1 MRRGRAAYLCY
12 FLSNV
17 PKVLGYRLFRLPPS
31 TTSFRGFPL
40 SIATTSAALTQAI
53 ENDAPFAAIRFGAV
67 ELSCLNN
74 HEKIELGFKKT
85 YKEPVRYSIK
95 NNAGYFPT
103 DDVSLKRY
111 GDELLAL
118 LPETDYLGISGAHM
132 ENYFARFYCPSASY
146 LLYEGMEPLHGTWTK
161 ALKGKKVLVIT
172 AFKEDVAKQYPRRK
186 ELFPNAPDILPEM
199 ELKVLQAPV
208 TFAENTPTSPS
219 FFDELARIE
228 AEMDQIDYDVLL
240 VGAGAYGS
248 FLALH
253 AKSKGKK
260 GIQTGGA
267 TNTLFG
273 ILGKRWEHREH
284 VAKHVN
290 EAWIRPADKPKGFE
304 RVEGGTYW

>member
-1 MRRGRAAYLCY
+1 MKRGRLAYLCY

-17 PKVLGYRLFRLPPS
+17 PKVLGYRLFHIPPS
-31 TTSFRGFPL
+31 TKSFRGVPL
-40 SIATTSAALTQAI
+40 SLSKTSETLTQAI

-172 AFKEDVAKQYPRRK
+172 AFKEDVEKQYPRRK
-186 ELFPNAPDILPEM
+186 ELFPNDPDILPEM

>member
-1 MRRGRAAYLCY
+1 
-12 FLSNV
+12 
-17 PKVLGYRLFRLPPS
+17 
-31 TTSFRGFPL
+31 
-40 SIATTSAALTQAI
+40 
-53 ENDAPFAAIRFGAV
+53 
-67 ELSCLNN
+67 
-74 HEKIELGFKKT
+74 
-85 YKEPVRYSIK
+85 
-95 NNAGYFPT
+95 
-103 DDVSLKRY
+103 
-111 GDELLAL
+111 
-118 LPETDYLGISGAHM
+118 
-132 ENYFARFYCPSASY
+132 
-146 LLYEGMEPLHGTWTK
+146 
-161 ALKGKKVLVIT
+161 
-172 AFKEDVAKQYPRRK
+172 
-186 ELFPNAPDILPEM
+186 M